1 MHDGGYFER
10 LLLNVAGLN
19 VKFPGGDE
27 PFQIVSRLCEE
38 AGELAQAV
46 NHVEG
51 TGIKSEKYGAP
62 KREHLAEEVH
72 HVLRA
77 ALSVTVH
84 YGMVEEVK
92 RSIDRSNARLRADGY
107 RHE

>member
-1 MHDGGYFER
+1 MHDDDYFGR
-10 LLLNVAGLN
+10 LLLNVGGLN
-19 VKFPGGDE
+19 AKFPGGDA

-51 TGIKSEKYGAP
+51 TGIKTEKYGP
-62 KREHLAEEVH
+62 PDRTQLAEEVH

-77 ALSVTVH
+77 ALSA
-84 YGMVEEVK
+84 YGVVEEVK
-92 RSIDRSNARLRADGY
+92 RSIDRSSARLRADGY
-107 RHE
+107 LHD